1 MAKAHGKDTV
11 ITLDGDDLST
21 YINASEFTT
30 TVDKHDVTG
39 YGAENKAYSLGLGD
53 ATFTMSGVY
62 DTAAAGPRGV
72 IVPIRDAKAAVTLVR
87 RPEGTGSG
95 KPNESVSV
103 LVEQYVES
111 NPVAD
116 VIAWS
121 CECQCTGDVTTT
133 TQ

>member
-11 ITLDGDDLST
+11 ITLDGDDLSV
-21 YINASEFTT
+21 YINASEFSTEVEMHQT
-30 TVDKHDVTG
+30 TG
-39 YGAENKAYSLGLGD
+39 YTLEDHTYAAGLGN

-62 DTAAAGPRGV
+62 DTAAAGPRGT
-72 IVPIRDAKAAVTLVR
+72 IVPIRDAKLPVTLVR
-87 RPEGTGSG
+87 RVEGTGSG

-103 LVEQYVES
+103 LVQQYVET

-116 VIAWS
+116 MVAWS
-121 CECQCTGDVTTT
+121 CELQCTGPITTT

>member
-21 YINASEFTT
+21 YINASEFSTE
-30 TVDKHDVTG
+30 VEVHQDTG
-39 YGAENKAYSLGLGD
+39 YGAEAHSYTAGLSD

-62 DTAAAGPRGV
+62 DSAAAGPRAT
-72 IVPIRDAKAAVTLVR
+72 IVPIRDAKLPVTLIR

-103 LVEQYVES
+103 VVQRYVES

-116 VIAWS
+116 LIAWS
-121 CECQCTGDVTTT
+121 CDCQCSGNITTT